1 MIDRSIFQQAHLGS
15 VKNALTAYTNRQRV
29 TAENIA
35 NVETDGYKAQQYRFE
50 DMLQKAGS
58 NSIPTRTTRTGHI
71 TSNSSPYH
79 TSGEVAEQKA
89 GFDNGVNDVNID
101 QEMTTLATNELSY
114 RLATRLLSMK
124 YNVLREAVSGRVR

>member
-1 MIDRSIFQQAHLGS
+1 MINRSIFQQAHLGS
-15 VKNALTAYTNRQRV
+15 IKNALTAYARRQRV

-35 NVETDGYKAQQYRFE
+35 NVETDGYKAQKYRFE

-58 NSIPTRTTRTGHI
+58 NTIQLRTTRPGHI
-71 TSNSSPYH
+71 TNNSSPYH
-79 TSGEVAEQKA
+79 TAGEVAEQEL

-124 YNVLREAVSGRVR
+124 YSVLREAVSGRIR

>member
-1 MIDRSIFQQAHLGS
+1 MIDKSIFQQAHLGS
-15 VKNALTAYTNRQRV
+15 IKNALTAYASRQRV

-58 NSIPTRTTRTGHI
+58 NSVQPHTTRPGHI
-71 TSNSSPYH
+71 SSDSSPYH
-79 TSGEVAEQKA
+79 TSGEVAEQA
-89 GFDNGVNDVNID
+89 SGFDNGINDVNID